1 MNNIFIV
8 KIKGYVMKDIKDKV
22 QVEDKYMNT
31 KVEVKVKN
39 SGSYL
44 FSTSA

>member
-8 KIKGYVMKDIKDKV
+8 KIKGYLIEV
-22 QVEDKYMNT
+22 

-39 SGSYL
+39 SGTYL